1 MQVSRLYFMDKQV
14 GMVMKRGMNV
24 KKVGAAI
31 ASFLVF
37 ALTSC
42 AYADK
47 ARSIKTEQDS
57 IYHAQHLELHVMT
70 ARCACMGNYVKVK
83 TGDKEARVV
92 GHLEQADVF
101 ELVQIENKKAYI
113 RVVQAA
119 ATSPDSW
126 NGMEG
131 WVNTDYIECTCTG
144 EEYIEAKE
152 ETRSFI
158 KADEEWDSFTQI
170 LDIHYDVLS
179 EEWASKE
186 NSYLFYEPQQA
197 YWMNRENT
205 GYMIR
210 DIDGNGIEELLILDI
225 GGEVY
230 KLFVLSNG
238 KPVQI
243 LQGWARNTI
252 YLSCDGGFVNHGSD
266 GAAYSRDYLF
276 DLGGTEL
283 IVREGVIS
291 DYDEVGQE
299 ELWFYTEDWDLNTA
313 NDKLIT
319 RDEAFAY
326 IERFEAMRDFNPG
339 GITLF
344 TDYNREDRP

>member
-14 GMVMKRGMNV
+14 GMDMKRGMNV
-24 KKVGAAI
+24 KRFVAVI
-31 ASFLVF
+31 AGFLMF

-47 ARSIKTEQDS
+47 ARSIETEQDS
-57 IYHAQHLELHVMT
+57 IYHAQHLERHVMT
-70 ARCACMGNYVKVK
+70 TSCACTGNYVKIK

-101 ELVQIENKKAYI
+101 ELIQIEDKKAYV
-113 RVVQAA
+113 RVVQSA

-131 WVNTDYIECTCTG
+131 WVNTDYIECTCTA

-152 ETRSFI
+152 GARSFNEV
-158 KADEEWDSFTQI
+158 DEEWDSFTQI
-170 LDIHYDVLS
+170 LDVHYDVLGK
-179 EEWASKE
+179 ERESKE
-186 NSYLFYEPQQA
+186 NSYLFYEPHQA

-210 DIDGNGIEELLILDI
+210 DIDGDGTEELLFIDD
-225 GGEVY
+225 GGEVW
-230 KLFVLSNG
+230 KLFVILDG

-252 YLSCDGGFVNHGSD
+252 YLSYDGGFVNHGSD
-266 GAAYSRDYLF
+266 GAAYSRDYIF
-276 DLGGTEL
+276 DLVGTEL
-283 IVREGVIS
+283 VVREGVIS
-291 DYDEVGQE
+291 DYDEMRQE
-299 ELWFYTEDWDLNTA
+299 ELWFYTEDWDLDTS
-313 NDKLIT
+313 NDTLIT
-319 RDEAFAY
+319 RDQAFAY
-326 IERFEAMRDFNPG
+326 IGKFEAMRDFNPD
-339 GITLF
+339 GIILF
-344 TDYNREDRP
+344 ADYNRGDRP